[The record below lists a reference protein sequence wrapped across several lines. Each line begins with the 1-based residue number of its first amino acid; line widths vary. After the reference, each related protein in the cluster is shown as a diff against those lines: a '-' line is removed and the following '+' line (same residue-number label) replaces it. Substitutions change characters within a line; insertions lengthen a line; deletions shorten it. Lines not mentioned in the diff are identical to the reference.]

1 MFAANIPAYAETRPK
16 LMLQSGSSLP
26 KIGMGTWLTFNVAA
40 SGHEFEARE
49 KVLQTFFDLGGAM
62 IDSSPMYG
70 RAEAAVGAMMQS
82 RRKENLFSA
91 TKIWTAFDD
100 GGPIQLSD
108 SHRLWRED
116 VLDLVYV
123 HNLLNWESHL
133 KLLRAEQD
141 EGRIRYIGLTTSH
154 GRRHGKLEKLMRTE
168 PINAVQFS
176 YNLANRAAENRLLPA
191 AADQG
196 LAVIINRPFMTG
208 ALFRRVKGH
217 TLPDW
222 AKELD
227 IKSWAEY
234 FLKFV
239 ISHPAVTCAIPATTQ
254 VSHMRE
260 NMRALSGPMPDK
272 GMRAKMAAY
281 FDAIS

>member
-16 LMLQSGSSLP
+16 LILQSGSSLP

-40 SGHEFEARE
+40 SGNEFEARE

-123 HNLLNWESHL
+123 HNLLNWQSHL

-272 GMRAKMAAY
+272 NMRAKMAAY